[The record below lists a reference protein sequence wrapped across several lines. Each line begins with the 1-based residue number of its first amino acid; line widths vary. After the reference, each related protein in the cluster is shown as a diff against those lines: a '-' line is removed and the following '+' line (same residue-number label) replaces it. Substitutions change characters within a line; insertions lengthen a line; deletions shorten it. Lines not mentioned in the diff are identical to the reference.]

1 MYCKNCG
8 NKLNDGAKFCAKC
21 GNKVE
26 QENSEKTENVAL
38 ASEVKLNEQ
47 KENVKI
53 DAQAINQN
61 VVQNSVNNPVNNN
74 TAINKTGTNVFA
86 LIGFIL
92 SLGVVSSLGILGS
105 SGVLFSF

>member
-26 QENSEKTENVAL
+26 QENSEKTENIAL
-38 ASEVKLNEQ
+38 ASEVKLNDQ

-53 DAQAINQN
+53 DDLRVILL
-61 VVQNSVNNPVNNN
+61 
-74 TAINKTGTNVFA
+74 TNVYIFWY
-86 LIGFIL
+86 IL
-92 SLGVVSSLGILGS
+92 
-105 SGVLFSF
+105 